1 VAARSIFRARQESL
15 DTGAGNS
22 PESQVTGGIP
32 MNASI
37 DEIARSQ
44 PLAMRI
50 LIRRFVYRHP
60 KAWASLCLAAGS
72 WLVILGT
79 ILCAY
84 GFWWGA
90 GLMAVGALELWI
102 AYRLLRVAKS

>member
-1 VAARSIFRARQESL
+1 
-15 DTGAGNS
+15 
-22 PESQVTGGIP
+22 

-37 DEIARSQ
+37 DDIARSQ
-44 PLAMRI
+44 PLVMRI
-50 LIRRFVYRHP
+50 LIRRIVYRHP
-60 KAWASLCLAAGS
+60 KFWASLCLPAGL
-72 WLVILGT
+72 WVVILGT

-102 AYRLLRVAKS
+102 AYRLLRIAQS

>member
-1 VAARSIFRARQESL
+1 
-15 DTGAGNS
+15 
-22 PESQVTGGIP
+22 

-72 WLVILGT
+72 WVVILGT
-79 ILCAY
+79 ILCVY

-102 AYRLLRVAKS
+102 AYRLLRVAKG

>member
-1 VAARSIFRARQESL
+1 
-15 DTGAGNS
+15 
-22 PESQVTGGIP
+22 

-37 DEIARSQ
+37 DDIARSQ

-50 LIRRFVYRHP
+50 LIRRPVYRHP
-60 KAWASLCLAAGS
+60 KFWASLCLAAGS
-72 WLVILGT
+72 WVCFMGT
-79 ILCAY
+79 ILFAY

-102 AYRLLRVAKS
+102 GNRLLRIARS